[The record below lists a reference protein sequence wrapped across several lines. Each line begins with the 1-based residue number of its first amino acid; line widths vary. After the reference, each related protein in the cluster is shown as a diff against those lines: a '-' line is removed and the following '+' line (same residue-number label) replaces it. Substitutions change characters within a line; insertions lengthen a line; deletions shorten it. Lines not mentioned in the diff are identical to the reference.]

1 MQLIYR
7 GQTFKYTPAQIQ
19 TIRETRAVN
28 WRYQG
33 SSECSGD
40 VESIPIIFSQA
51 GAVNWRW
58 Q

>member
-7 GQTFKYTPAQIQ
+7 GQTFNYTPAQPQ
-19 TIRETRAVN
+19 TSRKPRAVN
-28 WRYQG
+28 WRYQPNG
-33 SSECSGD
+33 ESLNE
-40 VESIPIIFSQA
+40 VEPTTIHSQA